1 MALCEPDGRN
11 RFASAGYAGQL
22 GVLSGM
28 NMEGISI
35 AQIGAITQDKS
46 LRGIPLE
53 FVLRRILE
61 ECSDLDQ
68 VTGLI
73 KNVKNTVGYNYVIA
87 DGDARDARAYETTA
101 HHVAVFGPND
111 PKETCEYAIR
121 IEDAVFRADEAMDPL
136 VRSLQLCAKAPGL
149 PYGSNSYDHRYK
161 GIATRVQENF
171 GKIDQAIALDI
182 LRATAM
188 EGDNLHSVLTN
199 TTDRQMWVAHA
210 KNGQE
215 ACKQNYV
222 HYDLN
227 RLFLRPETRPAE
239 AIPAP
244 PTPEAPAAAPAA
256 K

>member
-1 MALCEPDGRN
+1 M
-11 RFASAGYAGQL
+11 
-22 GVLSGM
+22 
-28 NMEGISI
+28 
-35 AQIGAITQDKS
+35 
-46 LRGIPLE
+46 RGIPLE

-61 ECSDLDQ
+61 ECVNLDQ

-87 DGDARDARAYETTA
+87 DGTTRDGRVYETTA
-101 HHVAVFGPND
+101 HQVAVFGPND

-121 IEDAVFRADEAMDPL
+121 IEDAVFRADEAMDPV
-136 VRSLQLCAKAPGL
+136 VRGLQKCANAPAM

-161 GIATRVQENF
+161 GIATRVQQNY

-188 EGDNLHSVLTN
+188 EGDNLHAVLTN

-210 KNGQE
+210 KDGKE
-215 ACKQNYV
+215 ACYQKFV

-227 RLFLRPETRPAE
+227 RLFQRPETRQAE
-239 AIPAP
+239 NA
-244 PTPEAPAAAPAA
+244 PEAPPSEPPVPAA
-256 K
+256 SK